1 MPELN
6 DPDVLKNII
15 TVASPLIK
23 SVVDTFI
30 TPKLNSIKQRFK
42 LDFNKYH
49 IPTEEHFSEYFHRT
63 YKRLSI
69 VNTLVFSNSQK
80 ILKDIYIP
88 LTITNHNESIKYKID
103 SFPNKLIEQYEKIL
117 ITDTAGMGKST
128 MMKKIYL
135 DIIDEHKGVPILIE
149 LRRLSKSKTIIQE
162 IHEQINSIE
171 KEFDEQ
177 LLLEFINEGGFIFI
191 LDGYDEISLND
202 RNIVTKDIQVFIL
215 KASRNKFILTSRPE
229 NALTSFGDFQLFKI
243 QPLRKKE
250 AYDLLKKYDKLGKV
264 ATLLIN
270 KLEDKNLK
278 DIDQFLTNPLLVSLL
293 FTAFQFKQT
302 IPFKKYLFY
311 RQVYDAN
318 FESHD
323 LTKGDSFI
331 HEKYTKL
338 EVDDFHRVLRHIG
351 FICLKEQ
358 KLEYT
363 KDELLNIIALS
374 KKLCIGLNFKNS
386 DFLSDLI
393 ISVPLFTKDGNYY
406 KWAHKSL
413 QEYFAAQFI
422 YLDLDENKNNFLKSL
437 YVHND
442 FPKFQNVVDLFYDM
456 DYKSFRNIF
465 IYELLIDFKSNYI
478 KNYELLN
485 EIMPDDLIIKRSE
498 LIFKKD
504 IFITSSKNNAALEPD
519 DSQIEYGII
528 ARELYHMFIGM
539 DSQHFL
545 IDVLY
550 EKKNPIIKTFKSV
563 AEKFDKKELE
573 IIEDYLIPHDKKIEF
588 SSIKKNEFILNEH
601 YDLEIKLLEDAQ
613 LFNENSKIDLKKA
626 FVLLDEIE
634 SDIENERKQLDLFGF

>member
-386 DFLSDLI
+386 
-393 ISVPLFTKDGNYY
+393 
-406 KWAHKSL
+406 
-413 QEYFAAQFI
+413 
-422 YLDLDENKNNFLKSL
+422 
-437 YVHND
+437 
-442 FPKFQNVVDLFYDM
+442 
-456 DYKSFRNIF
+456 
-465 IYELLIDFKSNYI
+465 
-478 KNYELLN
+478 
-485 EIMPDDLIIKRSE
+485 
-498 LIFKKD
+498 
-504 IFITSSKNNAALEPD
+504 
-519 DSQIEYGII
+519 
-528 ARELYHMFIGM
+528 
-539 DSQHFL
+539 
-545 IDVLY
+545 
-550 EKKNPIIKTFKSV
+550 
-563 AEKFDKKELE
+563 
-573 IIEDYLIPHDKKIEF
+573 
-588 SSIKKNEFILNEH
+588 
-601 YDLEIKLLEDAQ
+601 
-613 LFNENSKIDLKKA
+613 
-626 FVLLDEIE
+626 
-634 SDIENERKQLDLFGF
+634 

>member
-1 MPELN
+1 MTELN

-49 IPTEEHFSEYFHRT
+49 IPSEEHFSEYFHRT

-69 VNTLVFSNSQK
+69 VNTLVFSNNQK

-88 LTITNHNESIKYKID
+88 LTITNHNETIKHKID

-135 DIIDEHKGVPILIE
+135 DIIDERKGVPILIE
-149 LRRLSKSKTIIQE
+149 LRRLSKAKTIIQE

-250 AYDLLKKYDKLGKV
+250 AHELLKRYDKLGKV
-264 ATLLIN
+264 ATLLIK

-363 KDELLNIIALS
+363 KDELLNIIARS

-406 KWAHKSL
+406 RWAHKSL

-437 YVHND
+437 YSHSD
-442 FPKFQNVVDLFYDM
+442 FSKFQNVVDLFYDM

-465 IYELLIDFKSNYI
+465 IYELLNDFKSNYI
-478 KNYELLN
+478 KNFELLN
-485 EIMPDDLIIKRSE
+485 GCVPDDFIIKRSE
-498 LIFKKD
+498 LLFKKD
-504 IFITSSKNNAALEPD
+504 ILITSSKNKEKLEPD
-519 DSQIEYGII
+519 NSKIEFGLIVQD
-528 ARELYHMFIGM
+528 LYHMFIYM

-550 EKKNPIIKTFKSV
+550 EKKNPIIKSFKNV
-563 AEKFDKKELE
+563 VNKFDKIELE
-573 IIEDYLIPHDKKIEF
+573 IIEDILIPYDKKIEF
-588 SSIKKNEFILNEH
+588 SSNKKNEFIINEH
-601 YDLEIKLLEDAQ
+601 FDLEIKLLEIAQ
-613 LFNENSKIDLKKA
+613 MFNGNSKIELKKA
-626 FVLLDEIE
+626 FILLDEIE
-634 SDIENERKQLDLFGF
+634 SDIENERKQFDLFGF